1 MPFLIR
7 KKRGRKC
14 FEVVNANDPAR
25 KRAKCTTRKK
35 AKAQLR
41 ILNQWMMS
49 SRKEKKKKKISKKND
64 AT

>member
-25 KRAKCTTRKK
+25 KRAKCTSRKK

-49 SRKEKKKKKISKKND
+49 SRKEKKKKK
-64 AT
+64 